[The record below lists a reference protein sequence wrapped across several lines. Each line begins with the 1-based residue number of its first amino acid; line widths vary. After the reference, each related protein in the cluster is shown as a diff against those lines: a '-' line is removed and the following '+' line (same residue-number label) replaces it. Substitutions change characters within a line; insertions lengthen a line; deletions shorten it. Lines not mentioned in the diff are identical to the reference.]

1 MKLQLVK
8 ILVLIL
14 AFSIQLFAVAQEK
27 DDRVLLSI
35 GDEDVTVSEFLNI
48 YKKNNV
54 DTELSDKKSL
64 EEYLQLYINFR
75 LKVKQARDLGM
86 DTAKAFIEELSGYR
100 EQLAEPYFND
110 QEVTDELLHE
120 AYERLQYDVRASH
133 ILIRVDQNALPA
145 DTLRAYNEIMEVRE
159 RILSGEDFASV
170 AAEISEDP
178 SARDR
183 AAQGQAPARKG
194 NGGDL
199 GYFTVFDMVYPFET
213 GAYTTPVGEIS
224 MPVRTAYGY
233 HLIYVTDKRDA
244 LGQATVA
251 HLYIALPK
259 NATAVDSARK
269 KEEIFDLYERIQN
282 GENFEDLVKEYSDD
296 RGSKDKGGMLPR
308 FGSNR
313 MVPEFIVAVESI
325 KDSAGISEPV
335 LTSFGWHILKLIDRE
350 RPGDYKV
357 EVLDLKRRMTKD
369 VRANKSRESVIKR
382 VKAENGF
389 KEYPENLDAL
399 LKAIDSSYLEAEWSA
414 EKVADMN
421 KKIFQLG
428 KDKYSQHDFG
438 VHLESVQ
445 KLRGTGAMETFF
457 YKQYHEY
464 VNEKCIALKDT
475 QLEDQYPEFK
485 MLMNEYRD
493 GILLFNLTDER
504 IWTKAVQDTTG
515 LKAYYQENKEKYMW
529 DERLE
534 ADIFIMNDPS
544 MEKEIRKRI
553 SWALAK
559 NQTYAEQGLD
569 TISGLFI
576 SSGFFSKGENSF
588 IDQLDWTKMDQT
600 FAQKLT
606 EFNDLY
612 DGKKYNENSLIFAV
626 IKNVREPEPKA
637 LDEARGLV
645 TSDYQ
650 NYLEKEWVAE
660 LKETY
665 PVNINEEVLEDI
677 Q

>member
-1 MKLQLVK
+1 MKSQLVK
-8 ILVLIL
+8 IFVFIL
-14 AFSIQLFAVAQEK
+14 AISVQLSVLAQENDK
-27 DDRVLLSI
+27 RVLLSI
-35 GDEDVTVSEFLNI
+35 GDEDITVSEFLNI

-86 DTAKAFIEELSGYR
+86 DTAKAFVEELAGYR

-120 AYERLQYDVRASH
+120 AYDRLQYDVRASH
-133 ILIRVDQNALPA
+133 ILVRVDENALPD
-145 DTLRAYNEIMEVRE
+145 DTLKAYNEIMDIRN
-159 RILSGEDFASV
+159 RIVSGEDFAKV
-170 AAEISEDP
+170 AADVSEDP

-183 AAQGQAPARKG
+183 QAQGQERKG

-233 HLIYVTDKRDA
+233 HLIKVTDKRDA

-259 NATAVDSARK
+259 NATAADSARK
-269 KEEIFDLYERIQN
+269 KEEIFSLYDRIQS

-296 RGSKDKGGMLPR
+296 RGSKDKGGILPR

-313 MVPEFIVAVESI
+313 MVPEFIVGVETI

-335 LTSFGWHILKLIDRE
+335 LTSFGWHILKLIDRK
-350 RPGDYKV
+350 RPGAYKV
-357 EVLDLKRRMTKD
+357 EVLELKRRMTKD
-369 VRANKSRESVIKR
+369 IRASKSRETVINK
-382 VKAENGF
+382 VKADNGF

-399 LKAIDSSYLEAEWSA
+399 LKAIDSSFLEAEWSA
-414 EKVADMN
+414 EKVVDMN
-421 KKIFQLG
+421 KKVFQLG
-428 KDKYSQHDFG
+428 KDKYTQHDFA
-438 VHLESVQ
+438 VYLERTQ

-457 YKQYHEY
+457 FKQYHEY
-464 VNEKCIALKDT
+464 VNEKCIELKDS

-485 MLMNEYRD
+485 MLMDEYRD

-504 IWTKAVQDTTG
+504 IWTKAVQDTIG
-515 LKAYYQENKEKYMW
+515 LKAFYQENKEKYMW

-544 MEKEIRKRI
+544 AEREVRKRI

-576 SSGFFSKGENSF
+576 SSGVFSKGENSF
-588 IDQLDWTKMDQT
+588 IDQLDWTQTTQT
-600 FAQKLT
+600 FAQNLT

-650 NYLEKEWVAE
+650 NFLEKEWVRE

-665 PVNINEEVLEDI
+665 PVIVNEEVLADI